1 MAIIIFLV
9 VLVILILVHEFG
21 HFIVA
26 KACGIRVDEFGLG
39 FPPKI
44 FGVKYGE
51 TTYSINWIPFGG
63 FVKIFGEDPD
73 AESISGPNASR
84 SLINK
89 PKWQQILVLIAG
101 VSFNVIFAWL
111 LISFGFMSGLPT
123 SVSAYPNVHFTDA
136 KVVITNISPGSPAEK
151 AHLKSGDVI
160 VSMTT
165 EASASS
171 GASVKPRI
179 LTVDAASTDV
189 VAVQKFIADSADQPI
204 TIEIAE
210 GNTRN
215 KIIATPIA
223 GIVDGKVAL
232 GVGLDTIG
240 TLRLPIHQALCQGA
254 LLTWDLT
261 KSIAVG
267 LTTFLKNIFVAK
279 ADLAQ
284 VTGPIGIIGLV
295 GDAAHLGFIYLL
307 SFTAFISINLA
318 VINLLPFP
326 ALDGGRILFV
336 IIEAIKRSPIN
347 PKVAN
352 TLNTIG
358 FGLLILLMLVITF
371 HDVFKIFW

>member
-1 MAIIIFLV
+1 VHELGHFLV
-9 VLVILILVHEFG
+9 
-21 HFIVA
+21 A
-26 KACGIRVDEFGLG
+26 KVSGVRVDEFGLG

-51 TTYSINWIPFGG
+51 TTYSLNWIPFGG

-73 AESISGPNASR
+73 DESISGPSASR
-84 SLINK
+84 SLVNK
-89 PKWQQILVLIAG
+89 SKWIQILVLIAG
-101 VSFNVIFAWL
+101 ISFNIIFAWL

-123 SVSAYPNVHFTDA
+123 SVSSYPNVHFTDA
-136 KVVITNISPGSPAEK
+136 KVVITNVLPGSPADK

-160 VSMTT
+160 VSL
-165 EASASS
+165 AGNSASNS
-171 GASVKPRI
+171 DSAVLSVGGGA
-179 LTVDAASTDV
+179 TDV
-189 VAVQKFIADSADQPI
+189 AVVQNFIADNANKPI

-210 GNTRN
+210 GNT
-215 KIIATPIA
+215 KSKVVATPLA
-223 GIVDGKVAL
+223 GIVDGKAAL
-232 GVGLDTIG
+232 GIGLDAVG
-240 TLRLPIHQALCQGA
+240 TLRLPIHEAFYQGA
-254 LLTWDLT
+254 LLTSDLT
-261 KSIAVG
+261 KSITVG
-267 LTTFLKNIFVAK
+267 LATFFKNIFIAK

-284 VTGPIGIIGLV
+284 VTGPVGIIGLV

-336 IIEAIKRSPIN
+336 IIEAIKRSPIK

-371 HDVFKIFW
+371 HDIFKMIW